1 MASKGLIAGRLD
13 RKNEKA
19 EAEARR
25 KQERPR
31 LQGEGRVA
39 DLALLE
45 AMRKVTG
52 RTSGALIVEGIN
64 LVHAKLTK
72 AERDLVAA
80 LVKRG

>member
-31 LQGEGRVA
+31 LQGEGSAA

-45 AMRKVTG
+45 AMRTVTK
-52 RTSGALIVEGIN
+52 RTSGELIVEGLRLVLAN
-64 LVHAKLTK
+64 LSKT
-72 AERDLVAA
+72 ERDLVAA
-80 LVKRG
+80 LEKRG